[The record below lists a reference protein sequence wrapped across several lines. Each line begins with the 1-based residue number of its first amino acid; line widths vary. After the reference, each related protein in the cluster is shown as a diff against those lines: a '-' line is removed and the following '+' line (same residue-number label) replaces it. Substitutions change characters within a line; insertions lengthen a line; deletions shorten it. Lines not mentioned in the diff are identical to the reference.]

1 MNFLE
6 DLFYPLRLLE
16 NKRVLLLVSGSIAAY
31 KSLELVRLLFKSGAS
46 VQVVMSE
53 GAKKFVTPLS
63 FEALSH
69 HKVLHDHNEK
79 WYYNHQ
85 NALHHNHIACAA
97 NADLLI
103 FAPLSANSL
112 SKIAHAL
119 ADNTISATFLACA
132 SPKILA
138 PSMNTN
144 MLNSPIIQSHLKR
157 LKRLKDFN
165 HIILDTKN
173 GLLACDTKGDGAMA
187 EPLEI
192 LFKAAQTLLKDAY
205 FENREVIIMG
215 GASMEKIDSVRTISN
230 LSSGIQASALA
241 LALYFKG
248 AKVTLI
254 ASNFPTPLP
263 KEITSVPVS
272 DTASYENALNN
283 AANNLQKHA
292 LKPLLFNLA
301 AISDYVPK
309 TSFNHKLKKSELGE
323 TLNIEC
329 VQNKD
334 LLASINP
341 NQFVKIG
348 FKAEDDQQNAIKNAQ
363 NLLKPSQ
370 DSGKDCSMAALNL
383 IKDSRPFGSLENELW
398 LFSHHKTQK
407 IPSMNKLEAGF
418 KILDFIKDNAL

>member
-31 KSLELVRLLFKSGAS
+31 KSLELTRLLFKSGAS
-46 VQVVMSE
+46 IQVVMSE
-53 GAKKFVTPLS
+53 GAKKFIKPLS

-69 HKVLHDHNEK
+69 HKVLHDRNEK
-79 WYYNHQ
+79 WYYDHQ

-97 NADLLI
+97 SADLLI

-119 ADNTISATFLACA
+119 ADNIVSATFLACA

-157 LKRLKDFN
+157 LKDFN
-165 HIILDTKN
+165 HIILDTQN
-173 GLLACDTKGDGAMA
+173 ALLACDTRGNGAMA

-205 FENREVIIMG
+205 FENREVIVMG
-215 GASMEKIDSVRTISN
+215 GASMEKIDSVRVISN

-263 KEITSVPVS
+263 KEITSVSVS
-272 DTASYENALNN
+272 DTASYENALNS

-301 AISDYVPK
+301 AISDYLPK

-334 LLASINP
+334 LLASVNP

-348 FKAEDDQQNAIKNAQ
+348 FKAEDDQQNAMQNAQ

-370 DSGKDCSMAALNL
+370 DNGKDCSVVALNL

-398 LFSHHKTQK
+398 LFSHQKTQK
-407 IPSMNKLEAGF
+407 IPSMNKLEASF

>member
-16 NKRVLLLVSGSIAAY
+16 NKCVLLLVSGSIAAY

-46 VQVVMSE
+46 IQVVMSE
-53 GAKKFVTPLS
+53 GAKKFIKPLS

-69 HKVLHDHNEK
+69 HKVLHDRNEK

-85 NALHHNHIACAA
+85 NKLHHNHIACAA
-97 NADLLI
+97 SADLLI

-144 MLNSPIIQSHLKR
+144 MLNSPITQSN
-157 LKRLKDFN
+157 LKRLKDSN

-173 GLLACDTKGDGAMA
+173 ALLACDTKGDGAMA

-205 FENREVIIMG
+205 FENREVIVMG
-215 GASMEKIDSVRTISN
+215 GASVEKIDSVRVISN

-263 KEITSVPVS
+263 KEITSVLVS

-283 AANNLQKHA
+283 AVKNLQKHA

-301 AISDYVPK
+301 AISDYLPK
-309 TSFNHKLKKSELGE
+309 TSFNHKLKKSELGQ
-323 TLNIEC
+323 TLNVEC

-334 LLASINP
+334 LLASVNP

-370 DSGKDCSMAALNL
+370 DNGKDCSVVALNL

-398 LFSHHKTQK
+398 LFSHKKTQK
-407 IPSMNKLEAGF
+407 IPSMNKLEASF

>member
-16 NKRVLLLVSGSIAAY
+16 NKHVLLLVSGSIAAY
-31 KSLELVRLLFKSGAS
+31 KSLELTRLLFKSGAS
-46 VQVVMSE
+46 IQVVMSE
-53 GAKKFVTPLS
+53 GAKKFIKPLS

-69 HKVLHDHNEK
+69 HKVLHDRNEK

-85 NALHHNHIACAA
+85 NKLHHNHIACAA
-97 NADLLI
+97 SADLLI

-144 MLNSPIIQSHLKR
+144 MLNSPIIQSN
-157 LKRLKDFN
+157 LKRLKDSN

-173 GLLACDTKGDGAMA
+173 ALLACDTKGDGAMA

-215 GASMEKIDSVRTISN
+215 GASVEKIDSVRVISN

-263 KEITSVPVS
+263 KGIKSVPVS
-272 DTASYENALNN
+272 DTKSYENALNS

-309 TSFNHKLKKSELGE
+309 TSFNHKLKKSEIGE
-323 TLNIEC
+323 TLNVEC

-334 LLASINP
+334 LLASVNP

-370 DSGKDCSMAALNL
+370 DNGKDCSVAALNL

-398 LFSHHKTQK
+398 LFSHKKTQK
-407 IPSMNKLEAGF
+407 IPSMNKLEASF

>member
-46 VQVVMSE
+46 IQVVMSKA
-53 GAKKFVTPLS
+53 AKKFVTPLS

-69 HKVLHDHNEK
+69 HKVLHDYNEK

-85 NALHHNHIACAA
+85 NKLHHNHIACTTD
-97 NADLLI
+97 ADLLI

-144 MLNSPIIQSHLKR
+144 MLNSPITQSN
-157 LKRLKDFN
+157 LKRLKDSN
-165 HIILDTKN
+165 HIILDTQN
-173 GLLACDTKGDGAMA
+173 ALLACDTKGDGAMA

-215 GASMEKIDSVRTISN
+215 GASVEKIDSVRVISN

-254 ASNFPTPLP
+254 ASSFPTPLP
-263 KEITSVPVS
+263 KEITSVLVS

-283 AANNLQKHA
+283 ATKNLQKHA

-301 AISDYVPK
+301 AISDYLPK
-309 TSFNHKLKKSELGE
+309 TSFNYKLKKSEIGE
-323 TLNIEC
+323 NLNIEC

-334 LLASINP
+334 LLASVNP

-363 NLLKPSQ
+363 NLLKSSQ
-370 DSGKDCSMAALNL
+370 DNGKDCSVVALNL
-383 IKDSRPFGSLENELW
+383 IKDSRPFGSLDNELW
-398 LFSHHKTQK
+398 LFSHKKTQK
-407 IPSMNKLEAGF
+407 IPSMNKLEASF

>member
-31 KSLELVRLLFKSGAS
+31 KSLELTRLLFKSGAS
-46 VQVVMSE
+46 IQVVMSE
-53 GAKKFVTPLS
+53 GAKKFIKPLS

-69 HKVLHDHNEK
+69 HKVLHDRNEK

-85 NALHHNHIACAA
+85 NKLHHNHIACTAD
-97 NADLLI
+97 ADLLI

-144 MLNSPIIQSHLKR
+144 MLNSPITQSN
-157 LKRLKDFN
+157 LKRLKDSN
-165 HIILDTKN
+165 HIILDTQN
-173 GLLACDTKGDGAMA
+173 ALLACDTKGDGAMA

-192 LFKAAQTLLKDAY
+192 LFKAAQTLLKDAH
-205 FENREVIIMG
+205 FENREVIVMG
-215 GASMEKIDSVRTISN
+215 GASVEKIDSVRVISN

-263 KEITSVPVS
+263 KEIASVPVS

-283 AANNLQKHA
+283 AAKNLQKHA

-301 AISDYVPK
+301 AISDYAPK
-309 TSFNHKLKKSELGE
+309 ISFNHKLKKSEIGE

-334 LLASINP
+334 LLASVNP

-370 DSGKDCSMAALNL
+370 DNGKDCSVAALNL

-398 LFSHHKTQK
+398 LFSHKKTQK
-407 IPSMNKLEAGF
+407 SPP
-418 KILDFIKDNAL
+418 

>member
-16 NKRVLLLVSGSIAAY
+16 NKHVLLLVSGSIAAY
-31 KSLELVRLLFKSGAS
+31 KSLELTRLLFKSGAS
-46 VQVVMSE
+46 VQVVMSK
-53 GAKKFVTPLS
+53 GAKKFIKPLS

-69 HKVLHDHNEK
+69 YKVLHDRNEK

-85 NALHHNHIACAA
+85 NKLHHNHIACAA
-97 NADLLI
+97 DADLLI

-144 MLNSPIIQSHLKR
+144 MLHSPITQSN
-157 LKRLKDFN
+157 LKRLKDSN
-165 HIILDTKN
+165 HIILDTQN

-205 FENREVIIMG
+205 FENREVIVMG
-215 GASMEKIDSVRTISN
+215 GASVEKIDSVRVISN

-254 ASNFPTPLP
+254 ASSFPTPLP
-263 KEITSVPVS
+263 KEIASVLVS

-301 AISDYVPK
+301 AISDYLPK
-309 TSFNHKLKKSELGE
+309 TSFNYKLKKSEIGE

-370 DSGKDCSMAALNL
+370 DNGKDCSVVALNL
-383 IKDSRPFGSLENELW
+383 IKDSRPFGSLDNELW
-398 LFSHHKTQK
+398 LFSHKKTQK
-407 IPSMNKLEAGF
+407 IPSMNKLEASF

>member
-31 KSLELVRLLFKSGAS
+31 KSLELTRLLFKSGAS
-46 VQVVMSE
+46 IQVVMSK
-53 GAKKFVTPLS
+53 GAKKFIKPLS

-69 HKVLHDHNEK
+69 HKVLHDRNEK

-85 NALHHNHIACAA
+85 NKLHHNHIACAA
-97 NADLLI
+97 DADLLI

-144 MLNSPIIQSHLKR
+144 MLNSPIIQSN
-157 LKRLKDFN
+157 LKRLKDSN

-173 GLLACDTKGDGAMA
+173 ALLACDTKGDGAMA

-192 LFKAAQTLLKDAY
+192 LFKATQTLLKDAY
-205 FENREVIIMG
+205 FENREVIVMG
-215 GASMEKIDSVRTISN
+215 GASVEKIDSVRVISN

-263 KEITSVPVS
+263 KEIASVLVS

-283 AANNLQKHA
+283 AAKNLQKHA

-301 AISDYVPK
+301 AISDYAPK
-309 TSFNHKLKKSELGE
+309 TSFNHKLKKSELGQ
-323 TLNIEC
+323 TLNVEC

-334 LLASINP
+334 LLASVNP

-370 DSGKDCSMAALNL
+370 DNGKDCSVAALNL

-398 LFSHHKTQK
+398 LFSHKKTQK
-407 IPSMNKLEAGF
+407 IPSMNKLEASF

>member
-31 KSLELVRLLFKSGAS
+31 KSLELTRLLFKSGAS
-46 VQVVMSE
+46 IQVVMSE
-53 GAKKFVTPLS
+53 GAKKFIKPLS

-69 HKVLHDHNEK
+69 HKVLHDRNEK

-97 NADLLI
+97 SADLLI

-119 ADNTISATFLACA
+119 ADNIVSTTFLACA

-144 MLNSPIIQSHLKR
+144 MLHSPIVQSN
-157 LKRLKDFN
+157 LKRLKDSN
-165 HIILDTKN
+165 HIILDTQN
-173 GLLACDTKGDGAMA
+173 GLLACDTRGNGAMA

-215 GASMEKIDSVRTISN
+215 GASIEKIDSVRVISN

-254 ASNFPTPLP
+254 ASSFPTPLP
-263 KEITSVPVS
+263 KGIKSVLVS

-283 AANNLQKHA
+283 ATKNLQKHA

-309 TSFNHKLKKSELGE
+309 TSFNYKLKKSELGE

-348 FKAEDDQQNAIKNAQ
+348 FKAEDNQQNAIKNAQ
-363 NLLKPSQ
+363 NLLKPFK
-370 DSGKDCSMAALNL
+370 DNGKDCSVAALNL

-398 LFSHHKTQK
+398 LFSHQKTQK
-407 IPSMNKLEAGF
+407 IPSMNKLEASF

>member
-31 KSLELVRLLFKSGAS
+31 KSLELTRLLFKSGAS
-46 VQVVMSE
+46 IQVVMSE
-53 GAKKFVTPLS
+53 GAKKFIKPLS

-69 HKVLHDHNEK
+69 YKVLHDRNEK

-85 NALHHNHIACAA
+85 NKLHHNHIACAA

-144 MLNSPIIQSHLKR
+144 MLNSPIIQSN
-157 LKRLKDFN
+157 LKRLKDSN
-165 HIILDTKN
+165 HIILDTQN
-173 GLLACDTKGDGAMA
+173 ALLACDTRGNGAMA

-192 LFKAAQTLLKDAY
+192 LFKASQTLLKDAY

-215 GASMEKIDSVRTISN
+215 GASIEKIDSVRVISN

-254 ASNFPTPLP
+254 ASSFPTPLP
-263 KEITSVPVS
+263 KEIASVLVS

-283 AANNLQKHA
+283 AAKNLQKHA

-301 AISDYVPK
+301 AISDYAPK
-309 TSFNHKLKKSELGE
+309 ISFNHKLKKSEIGE

-334 LLASINP
+334 LLASVNP

-370 DSGKDCSMAALNL
+370 DNGKDCSVVALNL

-398 LFSHHKTQK
+398 LFSHKKTQK
-407 IPSMNKLEAGF
+407 IPSMNKLEASL

>member
-31 KSLELVRLLFKSGAS
+31 KSLELTRLLFKSGAS
-46 VQVVMSE
+46 IQVVMSE
-53 GAKKFVTPLS
+53 GAKKFIKPLS

-69 HKVLHDHNEK
+69 HKVLHDRNEK

-85 NALHHNHIACAA
+85 NKLHHNHIACAA
-97 NADLLI
+97 NTDLLI

-144 MLNSPIIQSHLKR
+144 MLNSPIVQSHLKR
-157 LKRLKDFN
+157 LKDSN
-165 HIILDTKN
+165 HIILDTQN

-192 LFKAAQTLLKDAY
+192 LFKTAQTLLKDAY
-205 FENREVIIMG
+205 FENREVIVMG
-215 GASMEKIDSVRTISN
+215 GASVEKIDSVRVISN

-254 ASNFPTPLP
+254 ASSFPTPLP
-263 KEITSVPVS
+263 KEITSVLVS

-283 AANNLQKHA
+283 AAKNLQKHA
-292 LKPLLFNLA
+292 LKPLFFNLA
-301 AISDYVPK
+301 AISDYAPK
-309 TSFNHKLKKSELGE
+309 TSFNYKLKKSEIGE

-334 LLASINP
+334 LLASVNP

-370 DSGKDCSMAALNL
+370 DNGKDCSVAALNL

-398 LFSHHKTQK
+398 LFSHKKTQK
-407 IPSMNKLEAGF
+407 IPSMNKLEASF

>member
-53 GAKKFVTPLS
+53 GVKKFVTPLS

-119 ADNTISATFLACA
+119 ADNTISATFLACT

-157 LKRLKDFN
+157 LKDFN
-165 HIILDTKN
+165 HIILDTQN
-173 GLLACDTKGDGAMA
+173 GLLACDAKGDGAMA

-215 GASMEKIDSVRTISN
+215 GASIEKIDSVRVISN

-283 AANNLQKHA
+283 AANNKHA

-348 FKAEDDQQNAIKNAQ
+348 FKAEDDQENAIKNAQ
-363 NLLKPSQ
+363 NLLKPFK
-370 DSGKDCSMAALNL
+370 DNGKDCSMVALNL

-407 IPSMNKLEAGF
+407 IPSMNKLEASF
-418 KILDFIKDNAL
+418 KILDFIKDNTL

>member
-31 KSLELVRLLFKSGAS
+31 KSLELTRLLFKSGAS
-46 VQVVMSE
+46 IQVVMSE
-53 GAKKFVTPLS
+53 GAQKFIKPLS
-63 FEALSH
+63 FESLSH
-69 HKVLHDHNEK
+69 HKVLHDRNEK

-85 NALHHNHIACAA
+85 NKLHHNHIACAA
-97 NADLLI
+97 DADLLI

-144 MLNSPIIQSHLKR
+144 MLNSPIIQSN
-157 LKRLKDFN
+157 LKRLKDSN

-173 GLLACDTKGDGAMA
+173 ALLACDTKGDGAMV

-192 LFKAAQTLLKDAY
+192 LFKATQTLLKDAY
-205 FENREVIIMG
+205 FENREVIVMG
-215 GASMEKIDSVRTISN
+215 GASIEKIDSVRVISN

-263 KEITSVPVS
+263 KEIASVLVS

-283 AANNLQKHA
+283 TAKNLQKHA

-301 AISDYVPK
+301 AISDYAPK
-309 TSFNHKLKKSELGE
+309 TSFNHKLKKSEIGE

-370 DSGKDCSMAALNL
+370 DNGKDCSVVALNL

-398 LFSHHKTQK
+398 LFSHKKTQK
-407 IPSMNKLEAGF
+407 IPSMNKLEASF

>member
-46 VQVVMSE
+46 IQVVMSE
-53 GAKKFVTPLS
+53 GAKKFIKPLS

-85 NALHHNHIACAA
+85 NKLHHNHIACAA

-119 ADNTISATFLACA
+119 ADNIVSATFLACA

-144 MLNSPIIQSHLKR
+144 MLNSPITQSN
-157 LKRLKDFN
+157 LKRLKDSN
-165 HIILDTKN
+165 HIILDTQN

-215 GASMEKIDSVRTISN
+215 
-230 LSSGIQASALA
+230 
-241 LALYFKG
+241 
-248 AKVTLI
+248 
-254 ASNFPTPLP
+254 
-263 KEITSVPVS
+263 
-272 DTASYENALNN
+272 
-283 AANNLQKHA
+283 
-292 LKPLLFNLA
+292 
-301 AISDYVPK
+301 
-309 TSFNHKLKKSELGE
+309 
-323 TLNIEC
+323 
-329 VQNKD
+329 
-334 LLASINP
+334 
-341 NQFVKIG
+341 
-348 FKAEDDQQNAIKNAQ
+348 
-363 NLLKPSQ
+363 
-370 DSGKDCSMAALNL
+370 
-383 IKDSRPFGSLENELW
+383 
-398 LFSHHKTQK
+398 
-407 IPSMNKLEAGF
+407 
-418 KILDFIKDNAL
+418 

>member
-31 KSLELVRLLFKSGAS
+31 KSLELTRLLFKSRAS
-46 VQVVMSE
+46 IQVVMSE
-53 GAKKFVTPLS
+53 GAKKFIKPLS

-69 HKVLHDHNEK
+69 HKVLHDRNEK

-85 NALHHNHIACAA
+85 NKLHHNHIACAA
-97 NADLLI
+97 SADLLI

-144 MLNSPIIQSHLKR
+144 MLNSPIIQSN
-157 LKRLKDFN
+157 LKRLKDSN

-173 GLLACDTKGDGAMA
+173 ALLACDTKGDGAMA
-187 EPLEI
+187 ELLEI
-192 LFKAAQTLLKDAY
+192 LFKATQTLLKDAY
-205 FENREVIIMG
+205 FENREVIVMG
-215 GASMEKIDSVRTISN
+215 GASIEKIDSVRVISN

-263 KEITSVPVS
+263 KEIASVLVS

-283 AANNLQKHA
+283 ATKNLQKHA

-301 AISDYVPK
+301 AISDYLPK
-309 TSFNHKLKKSELGE
+309 TSFNHKLKKSKIGE
-323 TLNIEC
+323 TLNVEC

-334 LLASINP
+334 LLASVNP

-370 DSGKDCSMAALNL
+370 NNGKDCSVVALNL

-398 LFSHHKTQK
+398 LFSHKKTQK
-407 IPSMNKLEAGF
+407 IPSMNKLEASF

>member
-46 VQVVMSE
+46 IQVVMSK
-53 GAKKFVTPLS
+53 GAKKFIKPLS

-69 HKVLHDHNEK
+69 HKVLHDRNEK

-85 NALHHNHIACAA
+85 NKLHHNHIACTA
-97 NADLLI
+97 NSDLLI

-119 ADNTISATFLACA
+119 ADNIVSATFLACA

-144 MLNSPIIQSHLKR
+144 MLNSPITQSN
-157 LKRLKDFN
+157 LKRLKDSN

-173 GLLACDTKGDGAMA
+173 ALLACDAKGDGAMA

-192 LFKAAQTLLKDAY
+192 LFKASQTLLKDAY
-205 FENREVIIMG
+205 FENREVIVMG
-215 GASMEKIDSVRTISN
+215 GASIEKIDSVRVISN

-254 ASNFPTPLP
+254 ASSFPTPLP
-263 KEITSVPVS
+263 KEIASVLVS

-283 AANNLQKHA
+283 AAKNLQKHA

-309 TSFNHKLKKSELGE
+309 TSFNHKLKKSEIGE

-334 LLASINP
+334 LLASVNP

-370 DSGKDCSMAALNL
+370 DNGKDCSVAALNL

-398 LFSHHKTQK
+398 LFSHKKTQK
-407 IPSMNKLEAGF
+407 IPSMNKLEASF

>member
-16 NKRVLLLVSGSIAAY
+16 NKHVLLLVSGSIAAY
-31 KSLELVRLLFKSGAS
+31 KSLELTRLLFKSGAS
-46 VQVVMSE
+46 IQVVMSKA
-53 GAKKFVTPLS
+53 AKKFVTPLS

-69 HKVLHDHNEK
+69 HKVLHDRNEK

-85 NALHHNHIACAA
+85 NKLHHNHIACAA
-97 NADLLI
+97 STDLLI

-144 MLNSPIIQSHLKR
+144 MLNSPITQSN
-157 LKRLKDFN
+157 LKRLKDSN
-165 HIILDTKN
+165 HIILDTQN
-173 GLLACDTKGDGAMA
+173 ALLACDAKGDGAMA

-192 LFKAAQTLLKDAY
+192 LFKASQTLLKDAY
-205 FENREVIIMG
+205 FENREVIVMG
-215 GASMEKIDSVRTISN
+215 GASMERIDSVRVISN
-230 LSSGIQASALA
+230 LSSGIQASTLA

-254 ASNFPTPLP
+254 ASSFPTPLP
-263 KEITSVPVS
+263 KEITSVLVS

-301 AISDYVPK
+301 AISDYAPK
-309 TSFNHKLKKSELGE
+309 TSFNYKLKKSEIGE

-334 LLASINP
+334 LLASVNP

-370 DSGKDCSMAALNL
+370 DNGKDCSMVALNL
-383 IKDSRPFGSLENELW
+383 IKNSRPFGSLENELW
-398 LFSHHKTQK
+398 LFSHKKTQK
-407 IPSMNKLEAGF
+407 IPSMNKLEASF

>member
-31 KSLELVRLLFKSGAS
+31 KSLELTRLLFKSGAS
-46 VQVVMSE
+46 IQVVMSE
-53 GAKKFVTPLS
+53 GAQKFIKPLS

-69 HKVLHDHNEK
+69 HKVLHDRNEK

-85 NALHHNHIACAA
+85 NKLHHNHIACAA
-97 NADLLI
+97 SADLLI

-144 MLNSPIIQSHLKR
+144 MLNSSIIQSN
-157 LKRLKDFN
+157 LKRLKDSN
-165 HIILDTKN
+165 HIILNTQN
-173 GLLACDTKGDGAMA
+173 ALLACDTKGDGAMA

-192 LFKAAQTLLKDAY
+192 LFKATQTLLKDAY
-205 FENREVIIMG
+205 FENREVIVMG
-215 GASMEKIDSVRTISN
+215 GASVEKIDSVRVISN

-254 ASNFPTPLP
+254 ASSFPTPLP
-263 KEITSVPVS
+263 KEIASVLVS

-283 AANNLQKHA
+283 AAKNLQKHA

-301 AISDYVPK
+301 AISDYAPK

-323 TLNIEC
+323 TLNVEC

-334 LLASINP
+334 LLASVNP

-370 DSGKDCSMAALNL
+370 DNGKDCSVAALNL
-383 IKDSRPFGSLENELW
+383 IKDSRPFGSLDNELW
-398 LFSHHKTQK
+398 LFSHKKTQK
-407 IPSMNKLEAGF
+407 IPSMNKLEASF

>member
-31 KSLELVRLLFKSGAS
+31 KSLELTRLLFKSGAS
-46 VQVVMSE
+46 IQVVMSE
-53 GAKKFVTPLS
+53 GAKKFIKPLS

-69 HKVLHDHNEK
+69 HKVLHDRNEK

-85 NALHHNHIACAA
+85 NKLHHNHIACAA
-97 NADLLI
+97 SADLLI

-144 MLNSPIIQSHLKR
+144 MLNSPIIQSN
-157 LKRLKDFN
+157 LKRLKDSN

-173 GLLACDTKGDGAMA
+173 ALLACDTKGDGAMA

-192 LFKAAQTLLKDAY
+192 LFKATQTLLKDAY
-205 FENREVIIMG
+205 FENREVIVMG
-215 GASMEKIDSVRTISN
+215 GASVEKIDSVRVISN

-254 ASNFPTPLP
+254 ASSFPTPLP
-263 KEITSVPVS
+263 KEIASVLVS

-283 AANNLQKHA
+283 AAKNLQKHA

-301 AISDYVPK
+301 AISDYLPK

-323 TLNIEC
+323 TLNVEC

-334 LLASINP
+334 LLASVNP

-370 DSGKDCSMAALNL
+370 DNGKDCSVAALNL

-398 LFSHHKTQK
+398 LFSHKKTQK
-407 IPSMNKLEAGF
+407 IPSMNKLEASF

>member
-31 KSLELVRLLFKSGAS
+31 KSLELTRLLFKSGAS
-46 VQVVMSE
+46 IQVVMSK
-53 GAKKFVTPLS
+53 GAKKFIKPLS

-69 HKVLHDHNEK
+69 HKVLHDRNEK

-85 NALHHNHIACAA
+85 NKLHHNHIACAA
-97 NADLLI
+97 SADLLI

-119 ADNTISATFLACA
+119 ADNTVSATFLACT

-144 MLNSPIIQSHLKR
+144 MLNSPITQSH

-165 HIILDTKN
+165 HIILDTQN
-173 GLLACDTKGDGAMA
+173 ALLACDTKGDGAMA

-192 LFKAAQTLLKDAY
+192 LFKATQTLLKDAY
-205 FENREVIIMG
+205 FENREVVVMG
-215 GASMEKIDSVRTISN
+215 GASVEKIDSVRIISN

-248 AKVTLI
+248 AKVTFI
-254 ASNFPTPLP
+254 ASSFPTPLP
-263 KEITSVPVS
+263 KEITSISVS
-272 DTASYENALNN
+272 DTASYENALNKT
-283 AANNLQKHA
+283 AENLKKHA

-301 AISDYVPK
+301 AISDYAPK
-309 TSFNHKLKKSELGE
+309 TSFNHKLKKSEIGQ

-334 LLASINP
+334 LLASVDP
-341 NQFVKIG
+341 NQFIKIG
-348 FKAEDDQQNAIKNAQ
+348 FKAEDDQQNAMQNAQ

-370 DSGKDCSMAALNL
+370 DNGKDCSVAALNL
-383 IKDSRPFGSLENELW
+383 IKDSRPFGSLDNELW
-398 LFSHHKTQK
+398 LFSHKKTQK
-407 IPSMNKLEAGF
+407 IPSMNKLEASF

>member
-16 NKRVLLLVSGSIAAY
+16 NRRVLLLVSGSIAAY
-31 KSLELVRLLFKSGAS
+31 KSLELTRMLFKSGAS
-46 VQVVMSE
+46 IQVVMSK
-53 GAKKFVTPLS
+53 GAKKFIKPLS

-85 NALHHNHIACAA
+85 NKLHHNHIACAA
-97 NADLLI
+97 SADLLI

-144 MLNSPIIQSHLKR
+144 MLNSPITQSN
-157 LKRLKDFN
+157 LKRLKDSN

-173 GLLACDTKGDGAMA
+173 ALLACDAKGDGAMA

-205 FENREVIIMG
+205 FENREVIVMG
-215 GASMEKIDSVRTISN
+215 GASMEKIDSVRVISN

-254 ASNFPTPLP
+254 ASSFPTPLP
-263 KEITSVPVS
+263 KEITSVLVS

-283 AANNLQKHA
+283 APKNLQKHA

-309 TSFNHKLKKSELGE
+309 TSFNYKLKKSELGE
-323 TLNIEC
+323 TLNVEC

-334 LLASINP
+334 LLASVNP

-370 DSGKDCSMAALNL
+370 DNGKDCSVAALNL
-383 IKDSRPFGSLENELW
+383 IKDSRPFGSLDNELW
-398 LFSHHKTQK
+398 LFSHKKTQK
-407 IPSMNKLEAGF
+407 IPSMNKLEASF

>member
-31 KSLELVRLLFKSGAS
+31 KSLELTRLLFKSGAS
-46 VQVVMSE
+46 IQVVMSE
-53 GAKKFVTPLS
+53 SAKKFIKPLS

-69 HKVLHDHNEK
+69 HKVLHDRNEK

-85 NALHHNHIACAA
+85 NKLHHNHIACTVD
-97 NADLLI
+97 ADLLI

-119 ADNTISATFLACA
+119 ADNTISATFLACT

-157 LKRLKDFN
+157 LKDSN
-165 HIILDTKN
+165 HIILDTQN
-173 GLLACDTKGDGAMA
+173 GLLACDTRGNGAMA

-205 FENREVIIMG
+205 FENREVIVMG
-215 GASMEKIDSVRTISN
+215 GASIEKIDSVRVISN

-241 LALYFKG
+241 LVLYFKG

-263 KEITSVPVS
+263 KEITSVSVS
-272 DTASYENALNN
+272 DTKSYENALNN

-301 AISDYVPK
+301 AISDYLPK
-309 TSFNHKLKKSELGE
+309 TSFNYKLKKSEIGE

-334 LLASINP
+334 LLASVNP

-363 NLLKPSQ
+363 NLLKPFQ
-370 DSGKDCSMAALNL
+370 DNGKDCSVVALNL

-398 LFSHHKTQK
+398 LFSHQKTQK
-407 IPSMNKLEAGF
+407 IPSMNKLEASF

>member
-16 NKRVLLLVSGSIAAY
+16 NKHVLLLVSGSIAAY
-31 KSLELVRLLFKSGAS
+31 KSLELTRLLFKSGAS
-46 VQVVMSE
+46 IQVVMSE
-53 GAKKFVTPLS
+53 GAQKFIKPLS

-69 HKVLHDHNEK
+69 HKVLHDRNEK

-85 NALHHNHIACAA
+85 NKLHHNHIACAA
-97 NADLLI
+97 SADLLI

-119 ADNTISATFLACA
+119 ADNIISATFLACA

-144 MLNSPIIQSHLKR
+144 MLNSPITQSHLKR
-157 LKRLKDFN
+157 LKDSN
-165 HIILDTKN
+165 HIILDTQN
-173 GLLACDTKGDGAMA
+173 ALLACDTKGDGAMA

-192 LFKAAQTLLKDAY
+192 LFKATQTLLKDAY
-205 FENREVIIMG
+205 FENREVIVMG
-215 GASMEKIDSVRTISN
+215 GASIEKIDSVRVISN

-263 KEITSVPVS
+263 KEIASVLVS

-283 AANNLQKHA
+283 ATKNLQKHA

-309 TSFNHKLKKSELGE
+309 ISFNHKLKKSELGQ
-323 TLNIEC
+323 TLNVEC

-334 LLASINP
+334 LLASVNP

-370 DSGKDCSMAALNL
+370 DNGKDCSVVALNL
-383 IKDSRPFGSLENELW
+383 IKDSRPFGSLDNELW
-398 LFSHHKTQK
+398 LFSHKKTQK
-407 IPSMNKLEAGF
+407 IPSMNKLEASF

>member
-31 KSLELVRLLFKSGAS
+31 KSLELTRLLFKSGAS
-46 VQVVMSE
+46 IQVVMSE
-53 GAKKFVTPLS
+53 GAQKFIKPLS

-69 HKVLHDHNEK
+69 HKVLHDRNEK

-85 NALHHNHIACAA
+85 NKLHHNHIACAA
-97 NADLLI
+97 SADLLI

-144 MLNSPIIQSHLKR
+144 MLNSPITQSN
-157 LKRLKDFN
+157 LKRLKDSN

-173 GLLACDTKGDGAMA
+173 ALLACDTKGDGAMA

-192 LFKAAQTLLKDAY
+192 LFKASQTLLKDAY
-205 FENREVIIMG
+205 FENREVIVMG
-215 GASMEKIDSVRTISN
+215 GASIEKIDSVRVISN
-230 LSSGIQASALA
+230 LSSGIQASTLA

-254 ASNFPTPLP
+254 ASSFPTPLP
-263 KEITSVPVS
+263 KEIASVLVS

-283 AANNLQKHA
+283 AAKNLQKHA

-301 AISDYVPK
+301 AISDYLPK

-323 TLNIEC
+323 TLNVEC

-334 LLASINP
+334 LLASVNP

-348 FKAEDDQQNAIKNAQ
+348 FKAEDDQQNAIKNTQ

-370 DSGKDCSMAALNL
+370 DNGKDCSVAALNL

-398 LFSHHKTQK
+398 LFSHKKTQK
-407 IPSMNKLEAGF
+407 IPSMNKLEASF

>member
-31 KSLELVRLLFKSGAS
+31 KSLELTRLLFKSGAS
-46 VQVVMSE
+46 IQVVMSK
-53 GAKKFVTPLS
+53 GAKKFIKPLS

-69 HKVLHDHNEK
+69 HKVLHDRNEK

-85 NALHHNHIACAA
+85 NKLHHNHIACAA
-97 NADLLI
+97 DADLLI

-119 ADNTISATFLACA
+119 ADNIISTTFLACA

-144 MLNSPIIQSHLKR
+144 MLNSLIIQSN
-157 LKRLKDFN
+157 LKRLKDSN
-165 HIILDTKN
+165 HIILDTQN
-173 GLLACDTKGDGAMA
+173 ALLACDTKGDGAMA

-192 LFKAAQTLLKDAY
+192 LFKATQTLLKDAY
-205 FENREVIIMG
+205 FENREVIVMG
-215 GASMEKIDSVRTISN
+215 GASVEKIDSVRVISN

-263 KEITSVPVS
+263 KEIASVLVS
-272 DTASYENALNN
+272 NTASYENALNN
-283 AANNLQKHA
+283 AAKNLQKHA

-301 AISDYVPK
+301 AISDYLPK
-309 TSFNHKLKKSELGE
+309 ISFNHKLKKSELGE
-323 TLNIEC
+323 TLNVEC

-370 DSGKDCSMAALNL
+370 DNGKDCSVVALNL
-383 IKDSRPFGSLENELW
+383 IKDSRPFGSLDNELW
-398 LFSHHKTQK
+398 LFSHKKTQK
-407 IPSMNKLEAGF
+407 IPSMNKLEASF

>member
-31 KSLELVRLLFKSGAS
+31 KSLELTRLLFKSGAS
-46 VQVVMSE
+46 IQVVMSK
-53 GAKKFVTPLS
+53 GAKKFIKPLS

-69 HKVLHDHNEK
+69 HKVLHDCNEK

-85 NALHHNHIACAA
+85 NKLHHNHIACAA
-97 NADLLI
+97 SADLLI

-112 SKIAHAL
+112 SKISHAL
-119 ADNTISATFLACA
+119 ADNTISTTFLACA

-144 MLNSPIIQSHLKR
+144 MLNSPITQSN
-157 LKRLKDFN
+157 LKRLKDSN
-165 HIILDTKN
+165 HIILDTQN

-215 GASMEKIDSVRTISN
+215 GASVEKIDSVRVISN

-254 ASNFPTPLP
+254 ASSFPTPLP
-263 KEITSVPVS
+263 KGIASVSVS

-309 TSFNHKLKKSELGE
+309 TSFNYKLKKSDLGQ

-334 LLASINP
+334 LLASVNP

-370 DSGKDCSMAALNL
+370 DNGKDCSVVALNL

-398 LFSHHKTQK
+398 LFSHKKTQK
-407 IPSMNKLEAGF
+407 IPSMNKLEASF

>member
-31 KSLELVRLLFKSGAS
+31 KSLELTRLLFKSGAS
-46 VQVVMSE
+46 IQVVMSK
-53 GAKKFVTPLS
+53 GAKKFIKPLS

-69 HKVLHDHNEK
+69 HKVLHDRNEK

-85 NALHHNHIACAA
+85 NKLHHNHIACAA
-97 NADLLI
+97 SADLLI

-144 MLNSPIIQSHLKR
+144 MLNSPITQSN
-157 LKRLKDFN
+157 LKRLKDSN

-173 GLLACDTKGDGAMA
+173 ALLACDTKGDGAMA

-192 LFKAAQTLLKDAY
+192 LFKASQTLLKDAY
-205 FENREVIIMG
+205 FENREVIVMG
-215 GASMEKIDSVRTISN
+215 GASVEKIDSVRVISN

-254 ASNFPTPLP
+254 ASSFPTPLP
-263 KEITSVPVS
+263 KEIASVLVS

-283 AANNLQKHA
+283 AAKNLQKHA

-301 AISDYVPK
+301 AISDYLPK

-323 TLNIEC
+323 TLNVEC

-334 LLASINP
+334 LLASVNP

-370 DSGKDCSMAALNL
+370 DNGKDCSVAALNL

-398 LFSHHKTQK
+398 LFSHKKTQK
-407 IPSMNKLEAGF
+407 IPSMNKLEASF

>member
-31 KSLELVRLLFKSGAS
+31 KSLELTRLLFKSGTS
-46 VQVVMSE
+46 IQVVMSE
-53 GAKKFVTPLS
+53 GAKKFIKPLS

-69 HKVLHDHNEK
+69 HKVLHDRNEK

-85 NALHHNHIACAA
+85 NKLHHNHIACAA
-97 NADLLI
+97 SADLLI

-144 MLNSPIIQSHLKR
+144 MLNSPIIQSN
-157 LKRLKDFN
+157 LKRLKDSN

-173 GLLACDTKGDGAMA
+173 ALLACDTKGDGAMA

-192 LFKAAQTLLKDAY
+192 LFKASQTLLKDAY
-205 FENREVIIMG
+205 FENREVIVMG
-215 GASMEKIDSVRTISN
+215 GASVEKIDSVRVISN

-254 ASNFPTPLP
+254 ASSFPTPLP
-263 KEITSVPVS
+263 KEIASVLVS

-283 AANNLQKHA
+283 AAKNLQKHA

-301 AISDYVPK
+301 AISDYLPK

-323 TLNIEC
+323 TLNVEC

-334 LLASINP
+334 LLASVNP

-370 DSGKDCSMAALNL
+370 DNGKDCSVAALNL

-398 LFSHHKTQK
+398 LFSHKKTQK
-407 IPSMNKLEAGF
+407 IPSMNKLEASF

>member
-6 DLFYPLRLLE
+6 DLFCPLRLLE

-46 VQVVMSE
+46 IQVVMSK
-53 GAKKFVTPLS
+53 GAKKFIKPLS

-69 HKVLHDHNEK
+69 HKVLHDRNEK

-85 NALHHNHIACAA
+85 NKLHHNHIACAA
-97 NADLLI
+97 SADLLI

-144 MLNSPIIQSHLKR
+144 MLNSPITQSN
-157 LKRLKDFN
+157 LKRLKDSN

-173 GLLACDTKGDGAMA
+173 ALLACDAKGDGAMA

-192 LFKAAQTLLKDAY
+192 LFKATQTLLKDAY
-205 FENREVIIMG
+205 FENREVIVMG
-215 GASMEKIDSVRTISN
+215 GASVEKIDSVRVISN

-254 ASNFPTPLP
+254 ASSFPTPLP
-263 KEITSVPVS
+263 KEITSVLVS

-283 AANNLQKHA
+283 AAKNLQKHA

-309 TSFNHKLKKSELGE
+309 TSFNHKLKKSEIGE

-334 LLASINP
+334 LLASVNP

-370 DSGKDCSMAALNL
+370 DNGKDCSVAALNL

-398 LFSHHKTQK
+398 LFSHKKTQK
-407 IPSMNKLEAGF
+407 IPSMNKLEASF

>member
-6 DLFYPLRLLE
+6 DLFYSLRLLE

-46 VQVVMSE
+46 IQVVMSE
-53 GAKKFVTPLS
+53 GAKKFIKPLS

-69 HKVLHDHNEK
+69 HKVLHDRNEK

-85 NALHHNHIACAA
+85 NKLHHNHIACAA

-119 ADNTISATFLACA
+119 ADNIVSATFLACA

-144 MLNSPIIQSHLKR
+144 MLHSPIVQSHLKR
-157 LKRLKDFN
+157 LKDSN
-165 HIILDTKN
+165 HIILDTQN

-205 FENREVIIMG
+205 FENREVIVMG
-215 GASMEKIDSVRTISN
+215 GASVEKIDSVRTISN

-263 KEITSVPVS
+263 KGITSVLVS
-272 DTASYENALNN
+272 DTASYENALNST
-283 AANNLQKHA
+283 AKNLQKHA
-292 LKPLLFNLA
+292 LKPLFFNLA
-301 AISDYVPK
+301 AISDYLPK
-309 TSFNHKLKKSELGE
+309 TSFNYKLKKSELGE
-323 TLNIEC
+323 TLNVEC

-334 LLASINP
+334 LLASVNP

-363 NLLKPSQ
+363 NLLKPFK
-370 DSGKDCSMAALNL
+370 DNGKDCSVVALNL

>member
-16 NKRVLLLVSGSIAAY
+16 NKRILLLVSGSIAAY
-31 KSLELVRLLFKSGAS
+31 KSLELTRLLFKSGAS
-46 VQVVMSE
+46 IQVVMSK
-53 GAKKFVTPLS
+53 GTQKFIKPLS

-69 HKVLHDHNEK
+69 HKVLHDRNEK
-79 WYYNHQ
+79 WYYNQQ
-85 NALHHNHIACAA
+85 NKLHHNHIACAA
-97 NADLLI
+97 SADLLI

-144 MLNSPIIQSHLKR
+144 MLNSPIIQSN
-157 LKRLKDFN
+157 LKRLKDSN

-173 GLLACDTKGDGAMA
+173 ALLACDTKGDGAMA

-192 LFKAAQTLLKDAY
+192 LFKAVQTLLKDAY

-215 GASMEKIDSVRTISN
+215 GASVEKIDSVRVISN

-263 KEITSVPVS
+263 KEITSVLVS

-283 AANNLQKHA
+283 AAKNLQKHA

-309 TSFNHKLKKSELGE
+309 ISFNHKLKKSELGQ

-334 LLASINP
+334 LLASVNP

-370 DSGKDCSMAALNL
+370 DNGKDCSVVALNL
-383 IKDSRPFGSLENELW
+383 IKDSRPFGSLDNELW
-398 LFSHHKTQK
+398 LFSHKKTQK
-407 IPSMNKLEAGF
+407 IPSMNKLEASF

>member
-46 VQVVMSE
+46 IQVVMSK
-53 GAKKFVTPLS
+53 GAKKFIKPLS

-97 NADLLI
+97 NSDLLI

-119 ADNTISATFLACA
+119 ADNTISATFLACT

-157 LKRLKDFN
+157 LKDFN
-165 HIILDTKN
+165 HIILDTQN
-173 GLLACDTKGDGAMA
+173 GLLACDTKGNGAMA

-205 FENREVIIMG
+205 FTNREAIIMG
-215 GASMEKIDSVRTISN
+215 GASIEKIDSVRTISN

-263 KEITSVPVS
+263 KEITSVLVS

-283 AANNLQKHA
+283 AANNKHA

-370 DSGKDCSMAALNL
+370 DNGKDCSMVALNL

>member
-31 KSLELVRLLFKSGAS
+31 KSLELTRLLFKSGAS
-46 VQVVMSE
+46 VQVVMSK
-53 GAKKFVTPLS
+53 GAKKFIKPLS

-69 HKVLHDHNEK
+69 YKVLHDRNEK

-85 NALHHNHIACAA
+85 NKLHHNHIACAA
-97 NADLLI
+97 DADLLI

-144 MLNSPIIQSHLKR
+144 MLNSPITQSN
-157 LKRLKDFN
+157 LKRLKDSN
-165 HIILDTKN
+165 HIILDTQN
-173 GLLACDTKGDGAMA
+173 ALLACDTKGDGAMA

-192 LFKAAQTLLKDAY
+192 LFKATQTILKDAY
-205 FENREVIIMG
+205 FENREVIVMG
-215 GASMEKIDSVRTISN
+215 GASIEKIDSVRIISN

-263 KEITSVPVS
+263 KEIASVLVS
-272 DTASYENALNN
+272 DTASYENALNE
-283 AANNLQKHA
+283 AAKNLQKHA

-323 TLNIEC
+323 TLNVEC

-363 NLLKPSQ
+363 NLLKPFK
-370 DSGKDCSMAALNL
+370 DNGKDCSVVALNL

-398 LFSHHKTQK
+398 LFSHKKTQK
-407 IPSMNKLEAGF
+407 IPSMNKLEASF

>member
-31 KSLELVRLLFKSGAS
+31 KSLELTRLLFKSGAS
-46 VQVVMSE
+46 IQVVMSE
-53 GAKKFVTPLS
+53 DAKKFIKPLS

-97 NADLLI
+97 DADLLI

-119 ADNTISATFLACA
+119 ADNIVSTTFLACA

-144 MLNSPIIQSHLKR
+144 MLNSPITQSN

-165 HIILDTKN
+165 HIVLDTKN
-173 GLLACDTKGDGAMA
+173 ALLACDTKGDGAMA

-205 FENREVIIMG
+205 FENREVIVMG
-215 GASMEKIDSVRTISN
+215 GASIEKIDSVRVISN

-254 ASNFPTPLP
+254 ASSFPTPLP
-263 KEITSVPVS
+263 KEIASVLVS

-301 AISDYVPK
+301 AISDYAPK
-309 TSFNHKLKKSELGE
+309 TSFNYKLKKSEIGE

-334 LLASINP
+334 LLASVNP

-348 FKAEDDQQNAIKNAQ
+348 FKAEDDQQNAMQNAQ

-370 DSGKDCSMAALNL
+370 DNGKDCSVVALNL

-398 LFSHHKTQK
+398 LFSHKKTQK
-407 IPSMNKLEAGF
+407 ILSMNKLEASF

>member
-46 VQVVMSE
+46 IQVVMSE
-53 GAKKFVTPLS
+53 GAKKFIKPLS

-69 HKVLHDHNEK
+69 HKVLHDRNEK

-85 NALHHNHIACAA
+85 NKLHHNHIACAA
-97 NADLLI
+97 SADLLI

-119 ADNTISATFLACA
+119 ADNTISTTFLACA

-144 MLNSPIIQSHLKR
+144 MLNSPIIQSN
-157 LKRLKDFN
+157 LKRLKDSN

-173 GLLACDTKGDGAMA
+173 ALLACDTKGDGAMA

-192 LFKAAQTLLKDAY
+192 LFKATQTLLKDAY
-205 FENREVIIMG
+205 FENREVIVMG
-215 GASMEKIDSVRTISN
+215 GASVEKIDSVRIISN

-263 KEITSVPVS
+263 KEIASVPVS

-283 AANNLQKHA
+283 AAKNLQKHA

-309 TSFNHKLKKSELGE
+309 ISFNHKLKKSEIGE
-323 TLNIEC
+323 TLNVEC

-334 LLASINP
+334 LLASVNP

-370 DSGKDCSMAALNL
+370 DNGKDCSVVALNL
-383 IKDSRPFGSLENELW
+383 IKDSRPFGSLDNELW
-398 LFSHHKTQK
+398 LFSHKKTQK
-407 IPSMNKLEAGF
+407 IPSMNKLEASF

>member
-46 VQVVMSE
+46 IQVVMSK
-53 GAKKFVTPLS
+53 GAKKFIKPLS

-97 NADLLI
+97 NSDLLI

-157 LKRLKDFN
+157 LKDFN
-165 HIILDTKN
+165 HIILDTQN
-173 GLLACDTKGDGAMA
+173 GLLACDTKGNGAMA

-205 FENREVIIMG
+205 FTNREAIIMG
-215 GASMEKIDSVRTISN
+215 GASIEKIDSVRTISN

-263 KEITSVPVS
+263 KEITSVLVS

-283 AANNLQKHA
+283 AANNKHA

-370 DSGKDCSMAALNL
+370 DNGKDCSMVALNL

>member
-16 NKRVLLLVSGSIAAY
+16 NKHVLLLVSGSIAAY
-31 KSLELVRLLFKSGAS
+31 KSLELTRLLFKSGAS
-46 VQVVMSE
+46 IQVVMSE
-53 GAKKFVTPLS
+53 GAQKFIKPLS

-69 HKVLHDHNEK
+69 HKVLHDRNEK

-85 NALHHNHIACAA
+85 NKLHHNHIACAA

-144 MLNSPIIQSHLKR
+144 MLNSPIIQSN
-157 LKRLKDFN
+157 LKRLKDSN

-173 GLLACDTKGDGAMA
+173 ALLACDTKGDGAMA

-192 LFKAAQTLLKDAY
+192 LFKASQTLLKDAY
-205 FENREVIIMG
+205 FENREVIVMG
-215 GASMEKIDSVRTISN
+215 GASVEKIDSVRVISN

-263 KEITSVPVS
+263 KEIASVLVS

-283 AANNLQKHA
+283 AAKNLQKHA

-309 TSFNHKLKKSELGE
+309 TSFNHKLKKSEIGE

-334 LLASINP
+334 LLASVNP

-370 DSGKDCSMAALNL
+370 DNGKDCSVAALNL

-398 LFSHHKTQK
+398 LFSHKKTQK
-407 IPSMNKLEAGF
+407 IPSMNKLEASF

>member
-16 NKRVLLLVSGSIAAY
+16 NKCVLLLVSGSIAAY

-46 VQVVMSE
+46 IQVVMSK
-53 GAKKFVTPLS
+53 GAKKFIKPLS

-69 HKVLHDHNEK
+69 HKVLHDRNEK

-85 NALHHNHIACAA
+85 NKLHHNHIACAT

-119 ADNTISATFLACA
+119 ADNIISATFLACT

-144 MLNSPIIQSHLKR
+144 MLNSPITQSN
-157 LKRLKDFN
+157 LKRLKDTN
-165 HIILDTKN
+165 HIILDTQN
-173 GLLACDTKGDGAMA
+173 ALLACDTKGDGAMA

-192 LFKAAQTLLKDAY
+192 LFKATQTLLKDAY

-215 GASMEKIDSVRTISN
+215 GASVEKIDSVRVISN

-248 AKVTLI
+248 AKITLI
-254 ASNFPTPLP
+254 ASSFPTPLP
-263 KEITSVPVS
+263 KEIASVLVS

-283 AANNLQKHA
+283 AAKNLQKHA

-309 TSFNHKLKKSELGE
+309 ISFNHKLKKSEIGQ
-323 TLNIEC
+323 TLNVEC

-334 LLASINP
+334 LLASVNP

-370 DSGKDCSMAALNL
+370 DNGKDCSVVALNL

-398 LFSHHKTQK
+398 LFSHKKTQK
-407 IPSMNKLEAGF
+407 IPSMNKLEASF

>member
-31 KSLELVRLLFKSGAS
+31 KSLELTRLLFKSGAS
-46 VQVVMSE
+46 IQVVMSK
-53 GAKKFVTPLS
+53 GAKKFIKPLS

-69 HKVLHDHNEK
+69 HKVLHDRNEK

-85 NALHHNHIACAA
+85 NKLHHNHIACAA
-97 NADLLI
+97 SADLLI

-119 ADNTISATFLACA
+119 ADNTISTTFLACA

-144 MLNSPIIQSHLKR
+144 MLNSPITQSN
-157 LKRLKDFN
+157 LKRLKDSN
-165 HIILDTKN
+165 HIILDTQN
-173 GLLACDTKGDGAMA
+173 ALLACDTKGDGAMA

-205 FENREVIIMG
+205 FENREVIVMG
-215 GASMEKIDSVRTISN
+215 GASIEKIDSVRVISN

-254 ASNFPTPLP
+254 ASSFPTPLP
-263 KEITSVPVS
+263 KEITSVLVS

-283 AANNLQKHA
+283 ATKNLQKHA

-301 AISDYVPK
+301 AISDYAPK
-309 TSFNHKLKKSELGE
+309 TSFNYKLKKSEIGE
-323 TLNIEC
+323 TLNVEC

-334 LLASINP
+334 LLASVNP

-370 DSGKDCSMAALNL
+370 DNGKDCSVVALNL

-398 LFSHHKTQK
+398 LFSHKKTQK
-407 IPSMNKLEAGF
+407 IPSMNKLEASF

>member
-6 DLFYPLRLLE
+6 DLFHPLRLLE

-31 KSLELVRLLFKSGAS
+31 KSLELTRLLFKSGAS
-46 VQVVMSE
+46 IQVVMSE
-53 GAKKFVTPLS
+53 GAKKFIKPLS

-69 HKVLHDHNEK
+69 HKVLHDRNEK

-97 NADLLI
+97 NSDLLI

-119 ADNTISATFLACA
+119 ADNIVSTTFLACT

-144 MLNSPIIQSHLKR
+144 MLHSPITQSN
-157 LKRLKDFN
+157 LKRLKDSN
-165 HIILDTKN
+165 HIILDTQN
-173 GLLACDTKGDGAMA
+173 ALLACDTKGDGAMA

-192 LFKAAQTLLKDAY
+192 LFKASQTLLKDAY
-205 FENREVIIMG
+205 FENREVIVMG
-215 GASMEKIDSVRTISN
+215 GASVEKIDSVRVISN

-263 KEITSVPVS
+263 KEITSVLVS

-301 AISDYVPK
+301 AISDYLPK
-309 TSFNHKLKKSELGE
+309 TSFNHKLKKSEIGE

-329 VQNKD
+329 IQNKD
-334 LLASINP
+334 LLASVNS

-363 NLLKPSQ
+363 NLLKPFQ
-370 DSGKDCSMAALNL
+370 DNGKDCSVAALNL

-398 LFSHHKTQK
+398 LFSHKKTQK
-407 IPSMNKLEAGF
+407 IPSMNKLEASL